1 MKIYSVKQVAPN
13 QLKLD
18 GEFMNSVWDTAIVIS
33 DFSFPWEDI
42 IAPKT
47 EFRALYDNEYFYFR
61 FEVEDENV
69 LTFVKDNHKM
79 EVVHSDRVE
88 IFFRQNEKLDPYYC
102 LEMDAIGRILD
113 YKTRYYRNFEYEWS
127 WPGSES
133 IVVKAGETSK
143 GYFVEGQITLSSLI
157 KLGLLNDNIMQAG
170 LYRGYCMR
178 LPNPEGKLRWISWM
192 SPKLDKPDFHI
203 PSSFGLLK
211 FEIE

>member
-1 MKIYSVKQVAPN
+1 MKIYSVKQIAPN

-18 GEFMNSVWDTAIVIS
+18 GESMNPAWEKAGAIS
-33 DFSFPWEDI
+33 DFSFPWEDER
-42 IAPKT
+42 APKT
-47 EFRALYDNEYFYFR
+47 EFRALYDNEYFYFK
-61 FEVEDENV
+61 FDVEDENV

-88 IFFRQNEKLDPYYC
+88 IFFRQDEKLDPYYC
-102 LEMDAIGRILD
+102 LEMDAIGRVLD

-127 WPGSES
+127 WPGSER
-133 IVVKAGETSK
+133 IVVNASETSK
-143 GYFVEGQITLSSLI
+143 GYIIEGKITLSSL
-157 KLGLLNDNIMQAG
+157 KELGLLNDNILQAG

-178 LPNPEGKLRWISWM
+178 LPNPEGKFKWISWVN
-192 SPKLDKPDFHI
+192 PKVDKPDFHI